1 VILDLDSVAARVV
14 IGDPPP
20 TPLVRRDPKDDGVI
34 LTAIAGEA
42 DVICTRDAHLLDAE
56 TKHYCAQHGIRV
68 FTDVEL
74 LKELR
79 KG

>member
-1 VILDLDSVAARVV
+1 VSRSS
-14 IGDPPP
+14 DPQH
-20 TPLVRRDPKDDGVI
+20 DGVI

-56 TKHYCAQHGIRV
+56 TKHDCAQHGIRV
-68 FTDVEL
+68 LTDIEL
-74 LKELR
+74 LEELR